1 LEESNSAGVIHFQA
15 ADTVVVGVGGSSL
28 HARVPE
34 PNHPLATTTAG
45 RHPLDAIKPMS
56 SPTLSQTSQTS
67 LVHRDVLGTCSPQRL
82 APGSFKIHIV
92 RMISLFAGGTGI
104 GFVMAL
110 NRGS

>member
-28 HARVPE
+28 HARVSE
-34 PNHPLATTTAG
+34 LDHPLATTSD
-45 RHPLDAIKPMS
+45 RHPLDAMKPMS

-67 LVHRDVLGTCSPQRL
+67 SVHRDVLGTCSPQRL